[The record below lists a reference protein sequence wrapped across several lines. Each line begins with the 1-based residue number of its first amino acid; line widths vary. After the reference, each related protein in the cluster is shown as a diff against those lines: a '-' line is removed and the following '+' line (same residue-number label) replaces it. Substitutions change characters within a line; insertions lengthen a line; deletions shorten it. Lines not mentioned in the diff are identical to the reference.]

1 MNRWLYSLFISLTPL
16 TSNRG
21 SRKRRLLAI
30 ICEAQRQQ
38 AVRHG
43 LINAQSVAPVLAAVQ
58 RIWRGPGADHHRPP
72 PPQNYALFINFTPGK
87 QYEKTKRCFLV
98 MKMRNNVGKSRQ
110 EGNQEDSC
118 KKGVQKTKTGAV
130 NITSSLTRLNS
141 LTGW

>member
-38 AVRHG
+38 AALHG

-58 RIWRGPGADHHRPP
+58 RIWRGPGADHHRRRPLHP
-72 PPQNYALFINFTPGK
+72 DYTLFINFTTGK
-87 QYEKTKRCFLV
+87 QYEKTIDVFYFTYGLIK
-98 MKMRNNVGKSRQ
+98 
-110 EGNQEDSC
+110 
-118 KKGVQKTKTGAV
+118 
-130 NITSSLTRLNS
+130 
-141 LTGW
+141 